1 MIKSRWRLSFDG
13 LVLLDHGDRMGES
26 PTMPLS
32 GSVQEARFVGAA
44 WGKTFGRGNKLR
56 TFTWSRVLEFST
68 VAERMGY
75 QVSLPG
81 TLPIGRSGDLTIAIE
96 EGSTHAIED
105 FTISS
110 CDAIELELNPT
121 WLLLNFEAQGGKDR
135 IVNRAGL
142 GGLGWEDITQNW
154 EDIGTLWPD
163 PITL

>member
-1 MIKSRWRLSFDG
+1 MIKSRWNLSFNG
-13 LVLLDHGDRMGES
+13 LVLLDHGDWMGES

-32 GSVQEARFVGAA
+32 GSVQEARFIGSSWA
-44 WGKTFGRGNKLR
+44 KTFGRGNKLR

-68 VAERMGY
+68 VAER
-75 QVSLPG
+75 
-81 TLPIGRSGDLTIAIE
+81 I
-96 EGSTHAIED
+96 
-105 FTISS
+105 TISS

-121 WLLLNFEAQGGKDR
+121 WLMLNFEAQGGKDR